1 MAAPEVSLS
10 TSETT
15 ETQQASVAAAF
26 DLEAYISRYHPTSE
40 TRLQRLL
47 FIGEHAPD
55 PGVSSLAWDLAERQ
69 LRECANVRQYRKVFS
84 SRPSFDSEWADETD
98 AAAQQQLEVLEG
110 RLAAAQSHLNKEAIR
125 AAYLALGDF
134 HRRRGELR
142 DAMRVVL
149 RSREYCTNRGQ
160 TGHVCLLVMEMAID
174 LRNYSRV
181 REYVSKAEHTSIP
194 NDVNF
199 PSKLRV
205 ASGLACLA
213 EGRYHEAAQ
222 KFISVAGPPLD
233 DFNSVVSTEDVVLY
247 GSLLALATFDR
258 SDLCRMLEPRS
269 TGSATSNDGGSIN
282 AAATPING
290 GLERMAAGLELLPP
304 VRDALR
310 HFTRAEYRSCL
321 NLLESLKPQLDLDLH
336 LAPHVT
342 ILYEQIRDKCLEHY
356 LRPYCHLQLDGMA
369 QDFGLDSRTLQSILA
384 KLIGQG
390 RIGGNARIDCRTQTL
405 ATQQDE
411 KKMELDQERQTK
423 LRISR
428 LSQHVLNEAYSMIIR
443 LACVEHDMVVMNDNK
458 RGSGGA
464 SSGGGTGGGSGYWS
478 GNRAGMD
485 AEGLE
490 EIYDG
495 DESSDDGDT
504 PMVDLV
510 SGDFDMGNPED
521 LH

>member
-1 MAAPEVSLS
+1 MSAPEVSL
-10 TSETT
+10 EIDGNP
-15 ETQQASVAAAF
+15 ETQPLVAASF
-26 DLEAYISRYHPTSE
+26 DLETYIGRYHPSSE

-55 PGVSSLAWDLAERQ
+55 PGGSSLAWDLAERQ
-69 LRECANVRQYRKVFS
+69 MRECGNVRKYREVFS
-84 SRPSFDSEWADETD
+84 SRASFDAEWADETA

-160 TGHVCLLVMEMAID
+160 TGHVCLLVMELAID

-194 NDVNF
+194 NDINF

-205 ASGLACLA
+205 SSGLAYLA

-222 KFISVAGPPLD
+222 KFISIAGPPLD
-233 DFNSVVSTEDVVLY
+233 DFTSVVSTEDVVLF
-247 GSLLALATFDR
+247 GSLLALATLDR

-269 TGSATSNDGGSIN
+269 TGTSTTSNETAN
-282 AAATPING
+282 AAATPASG

-310 HFTRAEYRSCL
+310 HFTRAEYKSCL

-342 ILYEQIRDKCLEHY
+342 TLFEKIRDKCLEHY
-356 LRPYCHLQLDGMA
+356 LRPYCHLRLDGMA
-369 QDFGLDSRTLQSILA
+369 QDFGLESKTLQSILA
-384 KLIGQG
+384 KLVGQG

-405 ATQQDE
+405 ATQHDE
-411 KKMELDQERQTK
+411 QRIESDQERQTK
-423 LRISR
+423 LRLSR
-428 LSQHVLNEAYSMIIR
+428 LSRHVLNEAHALIIR
-443 LACVEHDMVVMNDNK
+443 LACVEHHMVVMSDNK
-458 RGSGGA
+458 RGSRGA
-464 SSGGGTGGGSGYWS
+464 PSGGGSSGGSGYWRP
-478 GNRAGMD
+478 GAD

-495 DESSDDGDT
+495 DESSGDGDT
-504 PMVDLV
+504 PMVLDGDL
-510 SGDFDMGNPED
+510 DMGNPED